1 MKCEVNVSNV
11 TIFLRASLFI
21 VILPALKIL
30 YNIITNFNP
39 KYTSVELEQ
48 ISHSF
53 YTPYTGNG
61 DGVRICM
68 YKPYTAFRECVL
80 ISQLT

>member
-30 YNIITNFNP
+30 YNIITKFNP
-39 KYTSVELEQ
+39 KYTSVEQ
-48 ISHSF
+48 ILSHSF
-53 YTPYTGNG
+53 YKPYTGNG

>member
-30 YNIITNFNP
+30 YNIITKFNP
-39 KYTSVELEQ
+39 KYTSVEQ
-48 ISHSF
+48 ILSHSF
-53 YTPYTGNG
+53 YKPYTGNG

-68 YKPYTAFRECVL
+68 YKPSLL
-80 ISQLT
+80 ILYRIIWG

>member
-1 MKCEVNVSNV
+1 MKCEVNVLNV

-39 KYTSVELEQ
+39 KYTSVEQ

-53 YTPYTGNG
+53 YTSYTGNG

>member
-1 MKCEVNVSNV
+1 MRGKCIECYH
-11 TIFLRASLFI
+11 IFACLSIYCYFAGFENL
-21 VILPALKIL
+21 
-30 YNIITNFNP
+30 ITNFNP
-39 KYTSVELEQ
+39 KYTSIELEQ

-53 YTPYTGNG
+53 YTHYTGNG